1 MWSSSIKKSKRK
13 RNMKRSAST
22 CFVYAWRT
30 TDRFYRVQRTEVREY
45 CVAAMAVPREWH
57 SDE

>member
-1 MWSSSIKKSKRK
+1 
-13 RNMKRSAST
+13 MKRSAST